1 MQVRRQLQDIR
12 QGPNES
18 MYDYLEK
25 FNALEQS
32 CCNLGVPE
40 KLIIEFLLDGLR
52 PLDRM
57 LLDASA
63 GGTILNPSPA
73 GVRKMILEVAENA
86 RFREEADRQD
96 EFSRSKN
103 VSRAEVA
110 PASDELKELKQ
121 MVKML
126 VTNQVAQM
134 KACEFCLAIDHR
146 TDSCLGL
153 QEEYGDVNV
162 VGGYQNYDNNPQQQ
176 KFELAAN
183 EFSWRDNSNN
193 TTKEPAQLHQQPQQ
207 QQYYRLPYRQQQGG
221 APVSRKE
228 DIVKELAASTQQL
241 ATTVAKNKGAITEL
255 SKQMSQIATTVS
267 ELKNDPGRLP
277 SQTIPNPKGNVDAVT
292 LRSRK
297 ELKTAKRSQHQCPL
311 CQQ

>member
-146 TDSCLGL
+146 TDSCPGL

-207 QQYYRLPYRQQQGG
+207 QYNQSPSKSQ
-221 APVSRKE
+221 E

-292 LRSRK
+292 LRSGN

-311 CQQ
+311 CHQ